1 MSPPRRS
8 PPLVIAERRVCVGGR
23 DVPCVVK
30 RSSRARRVR
39 FEVRE
44 DGSLTVVLPRS
55 CGLEAVDEMVR
66 SKSRWILRQVD
77 RFAASMPLNG
87 RGKLQAGDTVPYLGT
102 PLRVEVCEG
111 PGPEA
116 GVELVGQTLLVRVG
130 PSGGDLE
137 PVVERW
143 YRDQAA
149 ARLQRKAREYAAGL
163 GVTWSRFSIRGQR
176 TRWGSCSHRGTLSFN
191 WRLMLAPEPVVDYV
205 VVHEVAHLR
214 EMNHTGRF
222 WRLVAERCPSWREHR
237 KWLNDH
243 GAELSAL
250 LAAPRP
256 AEEARR

>member
-1 MSPPRRS
+1 MR
-8 PPLVIAERRVCVGGR
+8 LGGR
-23 DVPCVVK
+23 DIPCIVK

-39 FEVRE
+39 FEIRE
-44 DGSLTVVLPRS
+44 GGVLTVVLPRHCS
-55 CGLEAVDEMVR
+55 LDSVGEMVR
-66 SKSRWILRQVD
+66 SKSRWILRHIEA
-77 RFAASMPLNG
+77 FAAAAPGGNG
-87 RGKLQAGDTVPYLGT
+87 RLRAGDTIPYLGT

-111 PGPEA
+111 PGPAA
-116 GVELVGQTLLVRVG
+116 GAELVGQTLMVRVG
-130 PSGGDLE
+130 RAGGDLE
-137 PVVERW
+137 PLVERW

-149 ARLQRKAREYAAGL
+149 ACLKRKAQEYAAGL
-163 GVTWSRFSIRGQR
+163 GVTCRRFSIRGQR

-191 WRLMLAPEPVVDYV
+191 WRLMLAPEPVADYV

-250 LAAPRP
+250 LAAPQP
-256 AEEARR
+256 TEEARR